1 MSLPPRHAQLIRVD
15 PWFQN
20 TIHQRSDELDVNP
33 RSVASSCANDQ
44 NHPAA
49 ASDIAKR
56 EKRTTAA
63 RVHFIV
69 IL

>member
-1 MSLPPRHAQLIRVD
+1 MGSAQLLALAGPLI
-15 PWFQN
+15 
-20 TIHQRSDELDVNP
+20 VNE
-33 RSVASSCANDQ
+33 RQ